1 MQLYKH
7 SRSGQ
12 AIIVLAC
19 ILVSVAFGGVC
30 PARAEVLP
38 FSVGE
43 KLTFILKWGFIPAG
57 EAVLEVLPPKKIN
70 GENANH
76 FVLTARSNSFVDPFY
91 KVRDR
96 IESFTDTG
104 MTRSLHYIKKQREGS
119 TDKDI
124 VVTFDWDEMTAQ
136 YSNYGELI
144 DPIPLLPGTFDPL
157 GALFYTRLAAGAN
170 VDEVSRPVT
179 DGKKNVI
186 GRARVVKREK
196 INVPAGTFDT
206 YKLEPVMKDVGGVFR
221 KSKNAKLHVW
231 VTADSR
237 RMLIKVK
244 SKVIVGSF
252 VGELVSATA
261 RNSTPHATEK

>member
-1 MQLYKH
+1 MQLYKL
-7 SRSGQ
+7 SKSGR
-12 AIIVLAC
+12 AVIVLAC
-19 ILVSVAFGGVC
+19 IIVSFALDGAC
-30 PARAEVLP
+30 PARAQVLP

-70 GENANH
+70 GEDANH
-76 FVLTARSNSFVDPFY
+76 FVLAARSNSFVDPFY

-124 VVTFDWDEMTAQ
+124 VVAFDWDDKTAQ

-157 GALFYTRLAAGAN
+157 GAFFYTRLTVGTN

-196 INVPAGTFDT
+196 ITVPAGTFDT

-231 VTADSR
+231 VTTDSR
-237 RMLIKVK
+237 RMLVKVK

-252 VGELVSATA
+252 VGELVSAIAGNNTA
-261 RNSTPHATEK
+261 HATEK

>member
-12 AIIVLAC
+12 AIIVLAY

-57 EAVLEVLPPKKIN
+57 EAVLEVLPPKKVN

-96 IESFTDTG
+96 IESFTDVG

-124 VVTFDWDEMTAQ
+124 VVTFDWDEKTAR

-170 VDEVSRPVT
+170 VDEVNRPVT

-231 VTADSR
+231 ITADSR
-237 RMLIKVK
+237 RMLVKVK

-252 VGELVSATA
+252 VGELVSVTA
-261 RNSTPHATEK
+261 RNRTAHATEK